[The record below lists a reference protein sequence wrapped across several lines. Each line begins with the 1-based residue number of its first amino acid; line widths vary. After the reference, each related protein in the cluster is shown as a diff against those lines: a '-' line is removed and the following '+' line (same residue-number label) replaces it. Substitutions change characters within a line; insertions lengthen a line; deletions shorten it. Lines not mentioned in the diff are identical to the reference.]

1 MKKLLKPFMIIAVFV
16 VFAYL
21 LHSLM
26 VYEPFDS
33 WMTSKIIENKEENN
47 IIINNREKGA
57 YGLGEAQLPCIYAKE
72 EHLYMVVGDVTADI
86 TPEDINMT
94 YYSRITDFN
103 EMISQK
109 ENYLLS
115 EDGKFILYR
124 LIFKGNPYLYL
135 FDIENQCNTFISD
148 RVESF
153 DIMTNEFG
161 RISVIY
167 ATGYDNSNKL
177 FDFSYVAGQ
186 ESNTKCILIADDIE
200 NAGVFE
206 KYGSVVYLDKSGN
219 VYKYD
224 SLAGKSTKICSK
236 VDEVYYPGENTYNYT
251 EYYDSFAV
259 CARIQDKDYVLNENE
274 KIEIKD
280 GYYSLIPKYIF
291 TDDNG
296 NIYYYSNSNKKLVA
310 KTEKEEKIIFDE
322 IGDIFHVFGHFQYD
336 SSLAGYFVVATEES
350 LYLLQDDGK
359 KYEELMELPD
369 DYCGFSN
376 MLENHMDVYMVSQ
389 DTFLVNSLCSGSL
402 VLNNKNSESW
412 ISSIESYNYGLTA
425 LRRTE
430 DGFVATELDVPSS
443 RSMSK
448 PVYESANNKQ
458 ELIYVS
464 YFDDMTVKS
473 ASLINDK
480 GQVVIK
486 DILGT
491 SDLAKEQ
498 AKIDVLPCEN
508 STYFLYQSEAG
519 GLSFYRFDAKELCL
533 YHVEDENGIF
543 TENYDEFNGVVSFG
557 KLVIF

>member
-16 VFAYL
+16 VFAYM

-33 WMTSKIIENKEENN
+33 WMTSKILDNEKENN
-47 IIINNREKGA
+47 IIITNRTEGA
-57 YGLGEAQLPCIYAKE
+57 YGLGEISLPCIYAKE
-72 EHLYMVVGDVTADI
+72 DHLYMVIGDITSDI
-86 TPEDINMT
+86 TPENINMT

-115 EDGKFILYR
+115 EDGKYILYR

-135 FDIENQCNTFISD
+135 FDIENQCNIFISD

-153 DIMTNEFG
+153 DIMINDLSG
-161 RISVIY
+161 VSVIY

-177 FDFSYVAGQ
+177 FDFSYDVKQ

-206 KYGSVVYLDKSGN
+206 KYGSVIYLDKSGN

-224 SLAGKSTKICSK
+224 TATRKSSEICSK
-236 VDEVYYPGENTYNYT
+236 VDEVYYPDKNTYNYT

-259 CARIQDKDYVLNENE
+259 CARIQDKDYILNENE
-274 KIEIKD
+274 KIEIKG
-280 GYYSLIPKYIF
+280 GYYNLIPKYIF
-291 TDDNG
+291 TDDIG
-296 NIYYYSNSNKKLVA
+296 NLYYYSDANKKLVA

-322 IGDIFHVFGHFQYD
+322 LGEIFHVFGHFQYD
-336 SSLAGYFVVATEES
+336 SSSMGYFVVATEDS
-350 LYLLQDDGK
+350 LYLLQEDGK
-359 KYEELMELPD
+359 KYEEMMELPD

-376 MLENHMDVYMVSQ
+376 MLENHMDVYMMSQ
-389 DTFLVNSLCSGSL
+389 DTFLVNALCNGSL
-402 VLNNKNSESW
+402 VLNNKNSDSW
-412 ISSIESYNYGLTA
+412 MSSIESYNYGLTA

-430 DGFVATELDVPSS
+430 DGFEATELDVPPS
-443 RSMSK
+443 RAMSK

-473 ASLINDK
+473 ASLINNK

-508 STYFLYQSEAG
+508 STYFLYQSEAS
-519 GLSFYRFDAKELCL
+519 GLSFYRFDAKERCL

-557 KLVIF
+557 TLVIF